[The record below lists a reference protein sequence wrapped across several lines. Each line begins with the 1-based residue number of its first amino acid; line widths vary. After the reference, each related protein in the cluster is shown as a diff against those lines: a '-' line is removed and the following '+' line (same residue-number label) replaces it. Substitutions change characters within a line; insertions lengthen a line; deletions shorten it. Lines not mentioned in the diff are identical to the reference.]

1 MTSAATVMPAKTGIR
16 DALRAQLVPL
26 AVFFAALLPRLIDLG
41 RRPFWLDEVFTL
53 NRATLPPAALVHD
66 SFINHHMP
74 SFFLLLS
81 PFIALGHP
89 ELWLRLPSAVFG
101 AVSVLLVYL
110 TGARIGGRVAGLIA
124 ALILGLSPTA
134 LAFSQEARSYTME
147 MALILVALYGLVLL
161 ALDIPAASQPW
172 FARHGSGRNAR
183 NAWLAFIL
191 GSAAALDVLG
201 DGAPWV
207 LTANIAGLALLWQ
220 STARRQLLWNF
231 IRADLIIAACSAPF
245 YIVMSRAGTESLQ
258 AGFMWI
264 PPLNLARLW
273 YNLGS
278 IYFMR
283 IADSVSFQFMD
294 VATPLWLLWGITG
307 ALLAGVGCG
316 IWRLRRRP
324 ALLVTLLLSC
334 ALLPAMLAVISLWR
348 PVLLPRYILWSG
360 APFAILAG
368 IGGGMIFSALPR
380 RLATGA
386 LAACAMLLLVNLIPY
401 YGAETK
407 PRWDIAARLLS
418 QDVAP
423 GDVVLLDDLGA
434 LPVLKV
440 YLPLSARAVVLR
452 DSNGNLAHAEQAE
465 AAGKRVWAIF
475 GHAGQSSAATAPERD
490 AYDAKLAP
498 LGTPRQVQN
507 AGNRIV
513 ITLFDP
519 SSHQLTANCTPLS
532 RLVVQ
537 PVVNSCG

>member
-1 MTSAATVMPAKTGIR
+1 MNVANSSIVMPARAGIR
-16 DALRAQLVPL
+16 DFVRAQLVPL
-26 AVFFAALLPRLIDLG
+26 TVFFAALLPRLIDLG

-101 AVSVLLVYL
+101 AMSVMLVYL
-110 TGARIGGRVAGLIA
+110 IGARIGGRVAGLIA

-147 MALILVALYGLVLL
+147 MALILVALYGLVGL
-161 ALDIPAASQPW
+161 ALDIPAASRPW
-172 FARHGSGRNAR
+172 RNSPAR
-183 NAWLAFIL
+183 NAWIAFIL

-220 STARRQLLWNF
+220 SMARRQLLWNF
-231 IRADLIIAACSAPF
+231 VRADLIIAACSVPF
-245 YIVMSRAGTESLQ
+245 YVVMSHAGTESLQ
-258 AGFMWI
+258 SGFMWI

-283 IADSVSFQFMD
+283 VADSVSFQFME
-294 VATPLWLLWGITG
+294 VATPLWLLWGITA
-307 ALLAGVGCG
+307 ALLLGVACG

-324 ALLVTLLLSC
+324 ALLATLLLAS

-368 IGGGMIFSALPR
+368 IGGAMIFSLLPR
-380 RLATGA
+380 RIATGA
-386 LAACAMLLLVNLIPY
+386 LAAGAALLLVNLIPY
-401 YGAETK
+401 YSAETK
-407 PRWDIAARLLS
+407 PRWDIAARMLS

-423 GDVVLLDDLGA
+423 GDVLLLDDLGA

-440 YLPLSARAVVLR
+440 YLPPGTEAVVLR
-452 DSNGNLAHAEQAE
+452 DSDGNLAHAEQAE

-475 GHAGQSSAATAPERD
+475 GHAGQSSAVTAEERD

-498 LGTPRQVQN
+498 LGTPRQVQT

-519 SSHQLTANCTPLS
+519 TSHFLTSNCTTTPP

-537 PVVNSCG
+537 PAPSCG